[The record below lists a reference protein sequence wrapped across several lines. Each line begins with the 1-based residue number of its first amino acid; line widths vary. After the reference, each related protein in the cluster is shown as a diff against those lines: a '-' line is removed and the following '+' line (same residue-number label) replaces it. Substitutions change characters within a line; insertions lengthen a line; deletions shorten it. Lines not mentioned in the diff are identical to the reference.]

1 MFLTS
6 SHPDMGRGGGLGVF
20 QSSEHVHQ
28 ALTDIG
34 YITDAVTA
42 TAVYLA
48 ASLQK
53 PLLLEGPAGS
63 GKTELAYAVAHAIGA
78 PLERLQCYEGITEE
92 KAIGKFDEGLQRLYL
107 DTVTRGSGVSDWAS
121 LGKQL
126 SALDFFAAGPLL
138 KALQYPSPCVLLIDE
153 LDKVDHSF
161 EAQAFKR
168 ACSCFG
174 LGRYFYDFDAPW
186 VDIDDKSRPRK
197 PPVVPPWMVPD
208 NWRKGQR
215 PSRKTA
221 AGSQPAAQSSGASN
235 GGSISSHRN
244 GNGNS
249 TPSTATSNKGRQNG
263 SSNGSPKNGTKPE
276 NTAAQSQNGAELD
289 KRITALQDTVGAKL
303 YRWVLREYGHAN
315 QPHLVRDGQQKKKIL
330 EVLESATRGLR
341 RMEAVLDRVP
351 DQQVSALLAKLQAPP
366 LNEIA
371 DMPTLVQVVQGL
383 EGIINGSHPS
393 AA

>member
-1 MFLTS
+1 M
-6 SHPDMGRGGGLGVF
+6 F

-34 YITDAVTA
+34 YITDTVTA

-63 GKTELAYAVAHAIGA
+63 GKTELAYAVARAIGT

-107 DTVTRGSGVSDWAS
+107 DTVTRGSGVSDWVS

-186 VDIDDKSRPRK
+186 VDIDDKIAAEEGSNRTRVDGSGK
-197 PPVVPPWMVPD
+197 LA
-208 NWRKGQR
+208 QR
-215 PSRKTA
+215 PAAVRKSGSEFA
-221 AGSQPAAQSSGASN
+221 AGS
-235 GGSISSHRN
+235 
-244 GNGNS
+244 
-249 TPSTATSNKGRQNG
+249 
-263 SSNGSPKNGTKPE
+263 
-276 NTAAQSQNGAELD
+276 AEQW
-289 KRITALQDTVGAKL
+289 RFE
-303 YRWVLREYGHAN
+303 R
-315 QPHLVRDGQQKKKIL
+315 HLH
-330 EVLESATRGLR
+330 LESPERERQHTFLSN
-341 RMEAVLDRVP
+341 
-351 DQQVSALLAKLQAPP
+351 Q
-366 LNEIA
+366 
-371 DMPTLVQVVQGL
+371 
-383 EGIINGSHPS
+383 
-393 AA
+393 